1 MASVVHRTSGRCH
14 CGAVTVELDLSQPP
28 DALRVR
34 ACQCGFCRPR
44 GTRTVTDANG
54 HARIKLSKTD
64 AVNRYRFGLKLA
76 DYLVCATC
84 GTYAAAVQ
92 QDADRSIAVIN
103 VAGLDVPEFRGRTA
117 DPVSYD
123 NETPDA
129 RLARRRSYWMP
140 AEIIVAGG
148 RP

>member
-44 GTRTVTDANG
+44 GTRTIADTSGA
-54 HARIKLSKTD
+54 ARIVLSRAD
-64 AVNRYRFGLKLA
+64 AANRYRFGLKLA

-84 GTYAAAVQ
+84 GTYIGAVQ
-92 QDADRSIAVIN
+92 QDPDRSIAVIN

-117 DPVSYD
+117 DPVTYD
-123 NETPDA
+123 NETPEA
-129 RLARRRSYWMP
+129 RQSRRRTYWMP
-140 AEIIVAGG
+140 VEIIVAGG